1 MRSKASLRRNTFVR
15 PSCNPA
21 MAHLVE
27 KSKARNSCDVCGRAT
42 SEYCGS
48 VLRTLFSLKEFARA
62 VTDGNTG
69 LHSLKLLALPLS
81 AWNGELAFIVFGQF
95 GRCVVGV
102 DAKFWRDSLKELVR
116 CVVGVGAGFA
126 NLKLFARFGADANAV
141 RAARKLD
148 LPFVVLG
155 RG

>member
-1 MRSKASLRRNTFVR
+1 VS
-15 PSCNPA
+15 
-21 MAHLVE
+21 
-27 KSKARNSCDVCGRAT
+27 
-42 SEYCGS
+42 
-48 VLRTLFSLKEFARA
+48 RTLFSLKEFARA

-81 AWNGELAFIVFGQF
+81 AWNGELVFIVFGQGGGCLNEF